1 MTHQQARAILEASKA
16 SIAVDEDDGTVTV
29 NGTLTIEELQAILQ
43 LLEYT
48 A

>member
-1 MTHQQARAILEASKA
+1 MNHPQAKGILEASDA
-16 SIAVDEDDGTVTV
+16 TIVLDDDAGTATI

-43 LLEYT
+43 LLEYS